1 MALLVLTLRASSFA
15 SASRELGEM
24 SMIERH
30 ERWMA
35 QHGKAYEDAAEKER
49 RFEIFKSNFELIQ
62 TFNNG
67 NHKFR
72 LGLNRFADLT
82 NDEFRATH
90 NGFRPKSGAA
100 ASTAKRFRYEN
111 VTAVPASMD
120 WRAEGAVTPVKDQ
133 GQCGESVIVVIF
145 EILSLKFS
153 YFIFLTRNKTRMLL
167 GVLRGSCNGRDH

>member
-1 MALLVLTLRASSFA
+1 MAFPTILTQGLCMALLVLTLRASSFA

-35 QHGKAYEDAAEKER
+35 QHGKA
-49 RFEIFKSNFELIQ
+49 
-62 TFNNG
+62 
-67 NHKFR
+67 

-90 NGFRPKSGAA
+90 NGFRPKSGAV

-133 GQCGESVIVVIF
+133 GQCA
-145 EILSLKFS
+145 S
-153 YFIFLTRNKTRMLL
+153 YPTA
-167 GVLRGSCNGRDH
+167 